1 MTHDPS
7 SARDRPVTAVLDL
20 TRSSGLWVVA
30 STSPTRYFVD
40 VRGLVLRSHGVGSPR
55 FAFDDEWVPLVR
67 VRSYDPVT
75 RESTANEIRCGARA
89 YYLTD
94 PRGGSLDYEWR
105 LQRVVTEIRRL
116 APDEAAAMYA
126 RTAAPDVPL
135 RPEWARR
142 SS

>member
-1 MTHDPS
+1 MTRDPFVG
-7 SARDRPVTAVLDL
+7 RDRSATAVLDL
-20 TRSSGLWVVA
+20 TIASGLWVVA
-30 STSPTRYFVD
+30 SSSPTRYFVD
-40 VRGLVLRSHGVGSPR
+40 VQGLLLRSHGVGSPR

-67 VRSYDPVT
+67 VRSYDPTT

-105 LQRVVTEIRRL
+105 LQRVVTEIRPL
-116 APDEAAAMYA
+116 APDDAAAMYA

-135 RPEWARR
+135 RPEWARTI
-142 SS
+142 S